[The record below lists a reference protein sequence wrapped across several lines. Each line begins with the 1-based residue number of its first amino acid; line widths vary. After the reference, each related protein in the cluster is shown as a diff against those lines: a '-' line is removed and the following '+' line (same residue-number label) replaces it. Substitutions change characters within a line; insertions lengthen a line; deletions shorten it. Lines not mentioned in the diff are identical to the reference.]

1 MVIFCYQCTP
11 PVKNGF
17 SIQKVLRVSVNKFQL
32 KYKACT
38 KEQIVCYGV
47 QLKLQAYHKSQKHT
61 FPKQM
66 LSSKYQTKI
75 TFQQKMSL
83 ERRKIPA
90 LLGPSCRRKLVNSRH
105 KLQLLLWT
113 QPITI
118 MLGRWREEQDYFHLL
133 NVTNSSVLQIKWNKA
148 LHCIW
153 CNKVILL
160 PPSSPDEA
168 IRNEH
173 FSLTAA
179 AAAAS
184 FDQNCSVFLVTVNLK
199 EEVFLGDGI
208 DMHHP
213 PWLSIQGFLYSGDC
227 KKTSA
232 YFKISDVVLY

>member
-1 MVIFCYQCTP
+1 MTWYIYSHWKGTELKKPKQNQTSVAIVCYQCTSL
-11 PVKNGF
+11 VKNYFG
-17 SIQKVLRVSVNKFQL
+17 IQKVIRISVNKFQL
-32 KYKACT
+32 KYKTCT

-47 QLKLQAYHKSQKHT
+47 QLKLRAYHKSQKHT

-66 LSSKYQTKI
+66 LSRKYQTKI

-83 ERRKIPA
+83 EHRKIPA
-90 LLGPSCRRKLVNSRH
+90 LLGHSCRRKLVNSHH
-105 KLQLLLWT
+105 KPQLLLWT

-118 MLGRWREEQDYFHLL
+118 MPGWWREEQDYFRLL
-133 NVTNSSVLQIKWNKA
+133 YVTNSSVLQIKWNKV

-179 AAAAS
+179 AS

-199 EEVFLGDGI
+199 EEVFLGDGT
-208 DMHHP
+208 DMYHP
-213 PWLSIQGFLYSGDC
+213 LW
-227 KKTSA
+227 
-232 YFKISDVVLY
+232 